1 MLKSLNVVKSQ
12 YAPKDKN
19 ALWLKTEGGNAS
31 LYWFDGM
38 QWVALTSGQTDGV
51 ETYSELIVGDTDEI
65 RKANL
70 SKLRPGSQLVKIS
83 SRYGVAFYRPNAGG
97 FASATIGNGIMVK
110 YSISG
115 LGGVTEIIDDENIDA
130 NA

>member
-19 ALWLKTEGGNAS
+19 ALWLKSEGGNAS

-38 QWVALTSGQTDGV
+38 QWVALISGQTDGV
-51 ETYSELIVGDTDEI
+51 ETYNELIVGDTDEI

-70 SKLRPGSQLVKIS
+70 SKLRLGSQLVKIS
-83 SRYGVAFYRPNAGG
+83 PDYGYVGYGVAIYVPGEGG
-97 FASATIGNGIMVK
+97 SASVRFGDGRILMYTISDLGVVK
-110 YSISG
+110 EYIPHG
-115 LGGVTEIIDDENIDA
+115 
-130 NA
+130 

>member
-12 YAPKDKN
+12 YAPKDKS

-51 ETYSELIVGDTDEI
+51 ETYKELIVGDTDEI

-70 SKLRPGSQLVKIS
+70 SKLRLGSQLVKIS
-83 SRYGVAFYRPNAGG
+83 PRYGYVGYGVALYEPGEGGTASVKFGDGRILMYTISNLGVVEEYIPNG
-97 FASATIGNGIMVK
+97 
-110 YSISG
+110 
-115 LGGVTEIIDDENIDA
+115 
-130 NA
+130 

>member
-1 MLKSLNVVKSQ
+1 MLKSLNVIKSQ

-38 QWVALTSGQTDGV
+38 QWVALTSGNTEGV
-51 ETYSELIVGDTDEI
+51 ETYTELIVGDTDEI

-70 SKLRPGSQLVKIS
+70 SKLRPGSQLVKIR
-83 SRYGVAFYRPNAGG
+83 SRYGVAFYRPNIGG
-97 FASATIGNGIMVK
+97 YASATIGDGIMIK

-115 LGGVTEIIDDENIDA
+115 LGGVTEIIENENIDA

>member
-12 YAPKDKN
+12 YAPKDKS

-51 ETYSELIVGDTDEI
+51 ETYSELIIGDTDEI

-70 SKLRPGSQLVKIS
+70 SKLRTGSQLVKIS
-83 SRYGVAFYRPNAGG
+83 PNYGYVGYGVALYVPGEGG
-97 FASATIGNGIMVK
+97 TASVRFGDGRILIYTI
-110 YSISG
+110 SD
-115 LGGVTEIIDDENIDA
+115 LGVVEEYIPHG
-130 NA
+130 

>member
-1 MLKSLNVVKSQ
+1 MLKNLNVIKSQ
-12 YAPKDKN
+12 YAPKDKS
-19 ALWLKTEGGNAS
+19 ALWLKSEGGNAS

-51 ETYSELIVGDTDEI
+51 ETYNELIVGDTDEI

-83 SRYGVAFYRPNAGG
+83 SHYGVAFYRPNVGG
-97 FASATIGNGIMVK
+97 FASATIGDGIMVK

-115 LGGVTEIIDDENIDA
+115 LGGVTEIIEDENIDA

>member
-1 MLKSLNVVKSQ
+1 MLKSLNVIKSQ

-38 QWVALTSGQTDGV
+38 QWVALTSGNTEV
-51 ETYSELIVGDTDEI
+51 AETYKELIVGDTDEI

-70 SKLRPGSQLVKIS
+70 SKLRIGSQLVKIS
-83 SRYGVAFYRPNAGG
+83 PNYGYVGYGVALYEPGAGG
-97 FASATIGNGIMVK
+97 RANITFGDGRVVLYTI
-110 YSISG
+110 SE
-115 LGGVTEIIDDENIDA
+115 LGGVAEYIPNG
-130 NA
+130 

>member
-1 MLKSLNVVKSQ
+1 MLKSLNVIKSQ
-12 YAPKDKN
+12 YAPKDKS

-38 QWVALTSGQTDGV
+38 QWVALTSGHTDGV
-51 ETYSELIVGDTDEI
+51 ETYSELIVGDTDKI

-70 SKLRPGSQLVKIS
+70 SKLRPGSQLVKIGS
-83 SRYGVAFYRPNAGG
+83 HYGVAFYRPNAGG
-97 FASATIGNGIMVK
+97 FASATIGDGIMVK

-115 LGGVTEIIDDENIDA
+115 LGGVTEIIEGENIDA

>member
-12 YAPKDKN
+12 YAPKDKS
-19 ALWLKTEGGNAS
+19 ALWLKTEGGNVS

-51 ETYSELIVGDTDEI
+51 ETYKELIVGDTDEI

-70 SKLRPGSQLVKIS
+70 SKLRPGSQLVKIN
-83 SRYGVAFYRPNAGG
+83 SRYGVAFYRTNVGG
-97 FASATIGNGIMVK
+97 FASATIGDGIMVK

-115 LGGVTEIIDDENIDA
+115 LGGVTEIIEDENIDA

>member
-19 ALWLKTEGGNAS
+19 ALWLKAEGGNAS

-51 ETYSELIVGDTDEI
+51 ETYNELIIGDTDEI

-97 FASATIGNGIMVK
+97 FASATIGDGIMVK

-115 LGGVTEIIDDENIDA
+115 LGGVTEIIEDENIDA

>member
-12 YAPKDKN
+12 YEPKDKN
-19 ALWLKTEGGNAS
+19 ALWLKAEGGNAS

-38 QWVALTSGQTDGV
+38 QWVALISGNTEV
-51 ETYSELIVGDTDEI
+51 AETYKELIVGDTDEI

-97 FASATIGNGIMVK
+97 FASATIGDGIMVK

-115 LGGVTEIIDDENIDA
+115 LGGVTEIIEDENIDA
-130 NA
+130 IP

>member
-12 YAPKDKN
+12 YAPKDKS

-31 LYWFDGM
+31 LYWFDGI

-51 ETYSELIVGDTDEI
+51 ETYTELIVGDTDEI

-83 SRYGVAFYRPNAGG
+83 SCYGVAFYRINAGG
-97 FASATIGNGIMVK
+97 FASVTIGDGIMLK

-115 LGGVTEIIDDENIDA
+115 LGGVTEIIEDENIDA

>member
-19 ALWLKTEGGNAS
+19 ALWLKAEGGNAS
-31 LYWFDGM
+31 LYWFDGI
-38 QWVALTSGQTDGV
+38 QWVSLTSGQTDGV

-70 SKLRPGSQLVKIS
+70 SKLRLGSQLVKIS
-83 SRYGVAFYRPNAGG
+83 PNYGYVGYGVALYEPGSGG
-97 FASATIGNGIMVK
+97 SAYVTFGDGRSTL
-110 YSISG
+110 YSISE
-115 LGGVTEIIDDENIDA
+115 LGGVAEYIPHG
-130 NA
+130 

>member
-19 ALWLKTEGGNAS
+19 TLWLKAEGGNTS

-38 QWVALTSGQTDGV
+38 QWVALTSGHTEGV
-51 ETYSELIVGDTDEI
+51 ETYKELIVGDTDKI

-97 FASATIGNGIMVK
+97 FASATIGDGIMVK
-110 YSISG
+110 YRISG
-115 LGGVTEIIDDENIDA
+115 LGGVTEIIENENIDA

>member
-19 ALWLKTEGGNAS
+19 ALWLKAEGGNAS

-38 QWVALTSGQTDGV
+38 QWVSLTSGNTEAA
-51 ETYSELIVGDTDEI
+51 ETYNELIVGDTDEI

-83 SRYGVAFYRPNAGG
+83 SRYGYVGYGVALYEPENGG
-97 FASATIGNGIMVK
+97 TASVRFGDGRTLIYTI
-110 YSISG
+110 SD
-115 LGGVTEIIDDENIDA
+115 LGVVEEYIPHG
-130 NA
+130 

>member
-19 ALWLKTEGGNAS
+19 ALWLKAEGGNAS

-38 QWVALTSGQTDGV
+38 QWVSLISGNTEV
-51 ETYSELIVGDTDEI
+51 AETYKELIVGDTDEI

-70 SKLRPGSQLVKIS
+70 SKLRLGSQLVKIS
-83 SRYGVAFYRPNAGG
+83 PNYGYVGYGVAIYEPVEGG
-97 FASATIGNGIMVK
+97 SASVRFGDGRILMYTISNLGVVK
-110 YSISG
+110 EYIP
-115 LGGVTEIIDDENIDA
+115 GG
-130 NA
+130 

>member
-12 YAPKDKN
+12 YAPKDKS

-38 QWVALTSGQTDGV
+38 QWVALTSGNTEGV
-51 ETYSELIVGDTDEI
+51 ETYSELILGDTDEI

-70 SKLRPGSQLVKIS
+70 SKLRLGSQLVKIS
-83 SRYGVAFYRPNAGG
+83 SRYGYVGYGVALYEPGAGG
-97 FASATIGNGIMVK
+97 TASVTFGDGRVLIYTI
-110 YSISG
+110 SE
-115 LGGVTEIIDDENIDA
+115 LGSVAEYIPHG
-130 NA
+130 

>member
-1 MLKSLNVVKSQ
+1 MLKSLNVIKSQ

-38 QWVALTSGQTDGV
+38 QWVSLTSVNTEAA
-51 ETYSELIVGDTDEI
+51 ETYNELIIGDTDEI

-70 SKLRPGSQLVKIS
+70 SKLRLGSQLVKIS
-83 SRYGVAFYRPNAGG
+83 PSYGYVGYGVALYGPGEGG
-97 FASATIGNGIMVK
+97 SASVEFGDGRTLMYTI
-110 YSISG
+110 SD
-115 LGGVTEIIDDENIDA
+115 LGVVEEYIPHG
-130 NA
+130 

>member
-12 YAPKDKN
+12 YAPKDNN

-38 QWVALTSGQTDGV
+38 QWVALTSGNTEAA
-51 ETYSELIVGDTDEI
+51 ETYTELIVGDTDEI

-70 SKLRPGSQLVKIS
+70 SRLRLGSQLVKIS
-83 SRYGVAFYRPNAGG
+83 SRYGYVGYGVALYVPGEGG
-97 FASATIGNGIMVK
+97 SAHVTFGDGRSILYTI
-110 YSISG
+110 SE
-115 LGGVTEIIDDENIDA
+115 LGGVAEYIPNG
-130 NA
+130 

>member
-12 YAPKDKN
+12 YAPKDNN

-38 QWVALTSGQTDGV
+38 QWVALTSGNTEAA
-51 ETYSELIVGDTDEI
+51 ETYTELIVGDTDEV

-83 SRYGVAFYRPNAGG
+83 SSYGYVGYGVALYVPGEGG
-97 FASATIGNGIMVK
+97 TASVKFGDGRSTLYTI
-110 YSISG
+110 SE
-115 LGGVTEIIDDENIDA
+115 LGGVAEYIPHG
-130 NA
+130 

>member
-38 QWVALTSGQTDGV
+38 QWVSLTSGQTDGV
-51 ETYSELIVGDTDEI
+51 ETYNELIIGDTDEI

-70 SKLRPGSQLVKIS
+70 SKLRLGSQLVKIS
-83 SRYGVAFYRPNAGG
+83 SSYGYVGYGVALYEPGEGG
-97 FASATIGNGIMVK
+97 TASLKFGDGRILMYTI
-110 YSISG
+110 SD
-115 LGGVTEIIDDENIDA
+115 LGVVEEYIPRG
-130 NA
+130 

>member
-1 MLKSLNVVKSQ
+1 MLKSLNVIKSQ

-19 ALWLKTEGGNAS
+19 ALWLKAEGGNAS

-51 ETYSELIVGDTDEI
+51 ETYTELIVGDTDEI

-70 SKLRPGSQLVKIS
+70 SRLRPGSQLVKIGFH
-83 SRYGVAFYRPNAGG
+83 YGVAFYRINAGG
-97 FASATIGNGIMVK
+97 FASATIGDGIMVK
-110 YSISG
+110 YRISG
-115 LGGVTEIIDDENIDA
+115 LGGVTEIIEDENIDA

>member
-1 MLKSLNVVKSQ
+1 MLKSLNVIKSQ

-19 ALWLKTEGGNAS
+19 ALWLKMEGGNAS

-51 ETYSELIVGDTDEI
+51 ETYNELIIGDTDEI

-70 SKLRPGSQLVKIS
+70 SKLRLGSQLVKIDIDS
-83 SRYGVAFYRPNAGG
+83 GLNFGYGVALYIPGEGGSASVMFGDGKVVLYTISELGDVSEYIPNG
-97 FASATIGNGIMVK
+97 
-110 YSISG
+110 
-115 LGGVTEIIDDENIDA
+115 
-130 NA
+130 

>member
-19 ALWLKTEGGNAS
+19 ALWLKAEDGNAS

-38 QWVALTSGQTDGV
+38 QWVALTSGNTEV
-51 ETYSELIVGDTDEI
+51 AETYKELIVGDTDEI

-70 SKLRPGSQLVKIS
+70 SKLRLGSQLVKIS
-83 SRYGVAFYRPNAGG
+83 PDYGYVGYGVAIYVPGEGG
-97 FASATIGNGIMVK
+97 TASVRFGDGRVVLYTI
-110 YSISG
+110 SE
-115 LGGVTEIIDDENIDA
+115 LGGVAEYIPHG
-130 NA
+130 

>member
-19 ALWLKTEGGNAS
+19 ALWLKAEGGNAS

-38 QWVALTSGQTDGV
+38 QWVSLTSGQTDGV
-51 ETYSELIVGDTDEI
+51 ETYSELIIGDTDEI

-70 SKLRPGSQLVKIS
+70 SKLRLGSQLVKIS
-83 SRYGVAFYRPNAGG
+83 PDYGYVGYGVALYAPGEGG
-97 FASATIGNGIMVK
+97 TASVKFGDGRILMYTI
-110 YSISG
+110 SD
-115 LGGVTEIIDDENIDA
+115 LGVVEEYIPHG
-130 NA
+130 

>member
-19 ALWLKTEGGNAS
+19 ALWLKAEGGNTS

-38 QWVALTSGQTDGV
+38 QWVALTSGHTEGV
-51 ETYSELIVGDTDEI
+51 ETYKELIVGDTDEI

-97 FASATIGNGIMVK
+97 FASATIGDGIMVK
-110 YSISG
+110 YRISG
-115 LGGVTEIIDDENIDA
+115 LGGVTEIIEDENIDA

>member
-19 ALWLKTEGGNAS
+19 ALWLKAEGGNAS

-38 QWVALTSGQTDGV
+38 QWVALTSGNTEV
-51 ETYSELIVGDTDEI
+51 AETYTELIVGDTDEI

-97 FASATIGNGIMVK
+97 FASATIGDGIMVK

-115 LGGVTEIIDDENIDA
+115 LGGVTEIIEDENIDA

>member
-1 MLKSLNVVKSQ
+1 MLKSLNIIKSQ
-12 YAPKDKN
+12 YAPKDKS
-19 ALWLKTEGGNAS
+19 ALWLKSEGGNAS

-38 QWVALTSGQTDGV
+38 QWVALISGNTEV
-51 ETYSELIVGDTDEI
+51 AETYKELIVGDTDEI

-70 SKLRPGSQLVKIS
+70 SRLRPGSQLVKIS

-97 FASATIGNGIMVK
+97 FASATIGDGIMVK

-115 LGGVTEIIDDENIDA
+115 LGGVTEIIENENIDA

>member
-19 ALWLKTEGGNAS
+19 ALWLKAEGGNAS
-31 LYWFDGM
+31 LYWFDGI
-38 QWVALTSGQTDGV
+38 QWVALTSGNTEAA

-70 SKLRPGSQLVKIS
+70 SKLRLGSQLVKIS
-83 SRYGVAFYRPNAGG
+83 PNYGYVGYGVALYLPGEGG
-97 FASATIGNGIMVK
+97 SAFVTFGDGRSVLYTI
-110 YSISG
+110 SD
-115 LGGVTEIIDDENIDA
+115 LGVVEEYIPHG
-130 NA
+130 

>member
-19 ALWLKTEGGNAS
+19 ALWLKAEGGNAS

-38 QWVALTSGQTDGV
+38 QWVSLTSGNTEV
-51 ETYSELIVGDTDEI
+51 AETYKELIVGDTDEI

-97 FASATIGNGIMVK
+97 FASATIGDGIMVK

-115 LGGVTEIIDDENIDA
+115 LGGVTEIIEDGNIDA
-130 NA
+130 IP

>member
-12 YAPKDKN
+12 YEPKDKN
-19 ALWLKTEGGNAS
+19 ALWLKAEGGNAS

-38 QWVALTSGQTDGV
+38 QWVALISGNTEV
-51 ETYSELIVGDTDEI
+51 AETYKELIVGDTDEI

-83 SRYGVAFYRPNAGG
+83 PTNGYVGYGVALYDPSAGG
-97 FASATIGNGIMVK
+97 SASITFGDSRVVLYTI
-110 YSISG
+110 SE
-115 LGGVTEIIDDENIDA
+115 LGGVAEYIPHG
-130 NA
+130 

>member
-19 ALWLKTEGGNAS
+19 ALWLKSEGGNAS

-38 QWVALTSGQTDGV
+38 QWVSLISGNTEV
-51 ETYSELIVGDTDEI
+51 AETYKELIVGDTDEI

-70 SKLRPGSQLVKIS
+70 SKLRIGSQLVKIS
-83 SRYGVAFYRPNAGG
+83 PRYGYVGYGVAIYEPGEGG
-97 FASATIGNGIMVK
+97 TASVSFGDGRILTYTISNIGVVSE
-110 YSISG
+110 YVP
-115 LGGVTEIIDDENIDA
+115 GG
-130 NA
+130 